1 MLTIVTGPPCS
12 GKTTYIQEHAK
23 SGDIIVDFDAIAQAL
38 GSPVAHGHTGHIW
51 KVAIEARDTAIE
63 VAVSQH
69 RKGATAWIIDSK
81 PTAATRRRY
90 TQQGAR
96 IIDLTATAEE
106 LHARAYAA
114 GRPDDWHRRIDRF
127 TSGNDVVLQQRTRW

>member
-23 SGDIIVDFDAIAQAL
+23 SGDVIVDFDAIAQAL

-51 KVAIEARDTAIE
+51 KVAIEARDTAI
-63 VAVSQH
+63 
-69 RKGATAWIIDSK
+69 ATAITCHHNRATVWIIDSK
-81 PTAATRRRY
+81 PTQAARQRY
-90 TQQGAR
+90 IKHGAK
-96 IIDLTATAEE
+96 IVDLTASAEE

-114 GRPDDWHRRIDRF
+114 GRPREWHQRIDRF
-127 TSGNDVVLQQRTRW
+127 TSGTDVALQQRTRW